1 VHTEE
6 AMEEGEGGRERGED
20 DAEASPDMNGGG
32 TAGARGKSDGR
43 RMGLRGG
50 DAGFARARESG
61 SSASAAALGPPCCP
75 EPGGGRRQRQQTW
88 HVSRSKESKPK
99 S

>member
-1 VHTEE
+1 MHSEE
-6 AMEEGEGGRERGED
+6 AMEEGEGGRAGGED

-50 DAGFARARESG
+50 DAGFA
-61 SSASAAALGPPCCP
+61 
-75 EPGGGRRQRQQTW
+75 
-88 HVSRSKESKPK
+88 
-99 S
+99 